1 MILRGLQRWKETPW
15 FSSQILLEDVR
26 RRERKIKKC
35 VCHSWGKTQSKW
47 KKMETWSIRLTL
59 VPKSQCLIAGVTW
72 QNWCALPKRFSALV
86 LYRGFIPCV
95 QPTRRANQEKSQFE
109 GSFESQE
116 RNQKYKTNADIR
128 YTKLFQGNILDI
140 VPKWWDDEM
149 AQSEIQW
156 EFQIAEAK
164 NWKLGTRESKNNCL
178 SF

>member
-26 RRERKIKKC
+26 RRERKIRKC

-140 VPKWWDDEM
+140 VPKAHFGILDNPWMMRRLNQKSNENFK
-149 AQSEIQW
+149 QQRLKIE
-156 EFQIAEAK
+156 
-164 NWKLGTRESKNNCL
+164 N
-178 SF
+178 